1 MPTRGFVPT
10 YLSGAKI
17 DCFQFAKFWPQMQ
30 FEPTENVINA
40 PFAILSIIGD
50 NQIEQLVE
58 RCSFDGGAAERS
70 GRDLAQSFP

>member
-1 MPTRGFVPT
+1 MPTRGFVSA
-10 YLSGAKI
+10 YLSGAEI
-17 DCFQFAKFWPQMQ
+17 GSSQFAKFRPQMQ

-40 PFAILSIIGD
+40 PFTILSVVGY